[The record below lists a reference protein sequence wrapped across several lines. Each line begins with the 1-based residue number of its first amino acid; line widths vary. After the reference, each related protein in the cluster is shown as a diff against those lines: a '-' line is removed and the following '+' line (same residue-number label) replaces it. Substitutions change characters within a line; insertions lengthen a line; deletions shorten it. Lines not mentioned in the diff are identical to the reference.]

1 MSKYQRTL
9 VIDSSFM
16 ARSIISTERA
26 FVISYKGNAEVIA
39 EHPET
44 FGLVN
49 PKLEI
54 FKPSIIRVFK
64 YVKQNIQKVPLTR
77 ENIYKRDNY
86 ECVYCGS
93 SYVKS
98 LTLDHVIPQSK
109 GGENAWDNLVTACR
123 TCNSEKADL
132 TLEEYGKEIVEPKR
146 PHYLMLMKQLTYI
159 PKEWE
164 TFLFF
169 QQDIKNKVRIFK
181 YKKEIKIV
189 GRWFDSNNRNPDDQD
204 LAVMVERLF

>member
-1 MSKYQRTL
+1 MNIHPIGTKVFITEKDNSLTNIENIRPGSITVKHNIEIMSKYQRTL

-54 FKPSIIRVFK
+54 FKPSIIRVYK

-77 ENIYKRDNY
+77 ENIYRRDNY

-93 SYVKS
+93 SYLKS

-109 GGENAWDNLVTACR
+109 GGANAWDNLVTACR

-132 TLEEYGKEIVEPKR
+132 TLEEYGKDIVEPKR

-169 QQDIKNKVRIFK
+169 
-181 YKKEIKIV
+181 
-189 GRWFDSNNRNPDDQD
+189 
-204 LAVMVERLF
+204 

>member
-26 FVISYKGNAEVIA
+26 FVISYKGNAEIIA

-64 YVKQNIQKVPLTR
+64 YVKQDIQKVPLTR
-77 ENIYKRDNY
+77 ENIYRRDNY

-93 SYVKS
+93 SYAKL

-109 GGENAWDNLVTACR
+109 GGKNAWDNLVTACR
-123 TCNSEKADL
+123 SCNGEKADL

-146 PHYLMLMKQLTYI
+146 PHYLMLMKQLTHI
-159 PKEWE
+159 PLEWE
-164 TFLFF
+164 KFLFF
-169 QQDIKNKVRIFK
+169 QLDIKNIIRIFK
-181 YKKEIKIV
+181 YKKET
-189 GRWFDSNNRNPDDQD
+189 SPTT
-204 LAVMVERLF
+204 

>member
-1 MSKYQRTL
+1 MSKYQKTL
-9 VIDSSFM
+9 VVDSSFI
-16 ARSIISTERA
+16 ARSVIPTERA

-54 FKPSIIRVFK
+54 YKPSIIRVFT

-77 ENIYKRDNY
+77 ENVYRRDNY

-93 SYVKS
+93 SNQRT

-109 GGENAWDNLVTACR
+109 GGKDSWDNLVTAPM
-123 TCNSEKADL
+123 TKHLLAKPDL
-132 TLEEYGKEIVEPKR
+132 INESACITPCIQPGQPN
-146 PHYLMLMKQLTYI
+146 
-159 PKEWE
+159 
-164 TFLFF
+164 
-169 QQDIKNKVRIFK
+169 NK
-181 YKKEIKIV
+181 
-189 GRWFDSNNRNPDDQD
+189 S
-204 LAVMVERLF
+204 

>member
-54 FKPSIIRVFK
+54 FKPSIIRVYK

-77 ENIYKRDNY
+77 ENIYRRDNY

-93 SYVKS
+93 SHSKS

-109 GGENAWDNLVTACR
+109 GGANSWDNLVTACR
-123 TCNSEKADL
+123 TCNGAKADL
-132 TLEEYGKEIVEPKR
+132 TLEEYGKEIPEPKR
-146 PHYLMLMKQLTYI
+146 PHYLMLMKQLDYI
-159 PKEWE
+159 PIEWE
-164 TFLFF
+164 KFLFF
-169 QQDIKNKVRIFK
+169 
-181 YKKEIKIV
+181 
-189 GRWFDSNNRNPDDQD
+189 
-204 LAVMVERLF
+204 